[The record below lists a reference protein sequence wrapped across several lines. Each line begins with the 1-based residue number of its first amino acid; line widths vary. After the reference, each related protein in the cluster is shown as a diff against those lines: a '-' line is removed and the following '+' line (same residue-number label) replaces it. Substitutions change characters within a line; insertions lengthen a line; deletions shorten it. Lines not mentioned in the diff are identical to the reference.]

1 MGSIVDY
8 LTDTDFLEQ
17 SLRLLRDA
25 YGVDAFVL
33 DSSGTRVAVEGS
45 DRPEKLRI
53 AYHPF
58 QHPEEIGGLLCTAD
72 GEEELKRAGK
82 YVAVLMTGL
91 RTLLERE
98 IEIGQM
104 SGEILELSEQ
114 INFLFTLAKKMSGI
128 TKLDEFCSL
137 VVKEISRKI
146 GADHA
151 FLCLDEESD
160 AALTVPYNIT
170 EGALLKARKEHI
182 FAIASERTDT
192 VLSTIEGGASTLVS
206 PLISKDRAIGFIAFF
221 REPEKRF
228 FTAYEKK
235 FVGIAT
241 NSISYIIETLRLYDN
256 LKQLYLNTVKAL
268 AAAIDAKDPYTHGHS
283 YRVAK
288 YSVALARKLNLSDAE
303 ISELE
308 IASYMHD
315 LGKIGV
321 PEEIL
326 RKPGKLSEAE
336 FAQIK
341 QHPLFTGKILEP
353 INLPDFILNT
363 ALHHHERLNGSGY
376 PFGLSGAQISLTAR
390 IVAVADVFD
399 ALTSD
404 RPYRPAESVEKALSI
419 ICGGSDVEFDRAV
432 VFALIELLKE
442 GLMPPGIENVYPS
455 LKFEDLRNLN
465 RFLRELTE
473 QLIR

>member
-1 MGSIVDY
+1 MASIVDH

-17 SLRLLRDA
+17 ALGLLRTS
-25 YGVDAFVL
+25 YGVNAFVL
-33 DSSGTRVAVEGS
+33 DSGGMRVPVAGG
-45 DRPEKLRI
+45 DAPEKPYTGYR
-53 AYHPF
+53 PF
-58 QHPEEIGGLLCTAD
+58 PHSADIGGLLCTAD
-72 GEEELKRAGK
+72 SEDDLKRAGE
-82 YVAVLMTGL
+82 YVGVIMTGL
-91 RTLLERE
+91 GTLLERE
-98 IEIGQM
+98 TEIGQM

-114 INFLFTLAKKMSGI
+114 INFLFKLARKMSGI
-128 TKLDEFCSL
+128 TKLDDFCSL
-137 VVKEISRKI
+137 VVREIARKI

-151 FLCLDEESD
+151 FISIDGEDD

-170 EGALLKARKEHI
+170 EGELLRARKEHI
-182 FAIASERTDT
+182 FEIASERTDT
-192 VLSTIEGGASTLVS
+192 VLSTIEGGISTIVA
-206 PLISKDRAIGFIAFF
+206 PIVSKDHAIGFIAFF
-221 REPEKRF
+221 REPERRF

-235 FVGIAT
+235 FVGIAN

-308 IASYMHD
+308 IAGYMHD
-315 LGKIGV
+315 LGKIGI

-326 RKPGKLSEAE
+326 RKPGKLTEAE
-336 FAQIK
+336 FDHIK
-341 QHPLFTGKILEP
+341 RHPEFTGKILEP

-376 PFGLSGAQISLTAR
+376 PFGLSGAEISLTAR

-404 RPYRPAESVEKALSI
+404 RPYRPAESVERALGI
-419 ICGGSDVEFDRAV
+419 ICSGIDIEFDRSV
-432 VFALIELLKE
+432 VVALIELLKE
-442 GLMPPGIENVYPS
+442 GLVVQEIENVYRN
-455 LKFEDLRNLN
+455 LKFEDLLNLN